1 MIGTSV
7 SEAASHLKAGKLVA
21 IPTETVYGLAAV
33 IRLDESVLQIYKAKN
48 RPAFDPL
55 IVHVPSMEAVKPLV
69 KSINA
74 AAEKLAKAFWPGPLT
89 LLFEKSDLVSDLV
102 SSGLSTVAV
111 RVPQHEITLNLL
123 KELGEPVAAPSANP
137 FGYVSPT
144 TAEHVEQQLGSEVA
158 YILNGGP
165 AKVGLESTIVS
176 CLGDEVKVLRLGG
189 LSLEQLS
196 AVLGYTPALELSTHS
211 NPQAP
216 GQLDKHYATH
226 TPLYL
231 SDDWKSD
238 LESNMKS
245 GESWALITLGP
256 ESNLPIG
263 CTNYPLSL
271 KGELDEAARNLFAL
285 MRKLDQLNLNGI
297 VAERLPEKGLGR
309 AVNDRLHRAAHR
321 N

>member
-33 IRLDESVLQIYKAKN
+33 IRLDESVLQIFKAKN

-55 IVHVPSMEAVKPLV
+55 IVHVPSLEAVKPLV
-69 KSINA
+69 KEIPPS
-74 AAEKLAKAFWPGPLT
+74 AEKLAKAFWPGPLT
-89 LLFEKSDLVSDLV
+89 LLFKKSELVSDLV
-102 SSGLSTVAV
+102 SSGLPTVAV
-111 RVPQHEITLNLL
+111 RVPQHDITLNLL
-123 KELGEPVAAPSANP
+123 RELGEPVAAPSANP

-144 TAEHVEQQLGSEVA
+144 TAKHVEQQLGGALA
-158 YILNGGP
+158 YILDGGP
-165 AKVGLESTIVS
+165 AQVGLESTIVS
-176 CLGDEVKVLRLGG
+176 CLDNEVKVLRLGG

-196 AVLGYTPALELSTHS
+196 AVLGFTPRLELSTHS

-226 TPLYL
+226 TPLFL
-231 SDDWKSD
+231 SENWTSD
-238 LESNMKS
+238 LLAKKKS

-256 ESNLPIG
+256 EFNLPEG

-271 KGELDEAARNLFAL
+271 KGDIDEAASNLFAL
-285 MRKLDQLNLNGI
+285 MRKLDELNFNGI
-297 VAERLPEKGLGR
+297 VAQRLPDKGLGR
-309 AVNDRLHRAAHR
+309 AMNDRLQRAAHR